1 MTDSLRVMA
10 CDLPFGAPGDAPANA
25 RAVLARVEQAR
36 DRGVKALLMPELCLS
51 GECGDM
57 FRQQVLLNAC
67 REGAEEIARA
77 SGGLLV
83 VFGMPLPQAASG
95 GRLYNALAV
104 ACDGRMLGFVIK
116 TDLPKAQKAVF
127 DAGCPEE
134 ACWQGRAL
142 PVFRD
147 GLVPLSAPGLP
158 GRALVGFGDERWPL
172 SPRDGLCGQDLV
184 LLAFA
189 RPAAA
194 GRIYPVFPLEEA
206 WFKRIGCLAYANA
219 GAAQSTTDRVFPG
232 DAAVFVRGRL
242 REYVPAFSSGVACSH
257 PGIKYTAHPYR
268 FADSAPDPRM
278 PYAPLQADGRAA
290 WCRDC
295 LEIAARGLAT
305 RVRRVGSK
313 ALTLGVSGGLDS
325 AMALLTAMRAA
336 DILGLPREA
345 VHAYSLPALGSSQRT
360 RDNAMRLMAALGLPP
375 REIDLCASVRQ
386 HFRDIGQDERVH
398 DAAYENAQARERT
411 QVLMDLANRL
421 GGLMVGSGDLSELAL
436 GFTTFGGDHMSM
448 YGVNAGLYKTA
459 IRLILRRYAQDTD
472 DPLLR
477 AVLRDILNTPVSPEL
492 VPAREGRI
500 TQRTEDILGPYE
512 LNDFFLHALLGLDRS
527 PGQILEEAL
536 AAFAG
541 GYSKEDLLGRLR
553 AFYRRF
559 FRNQFKRNCLPDG
572 PSVLGVSLSPRGG
585 FALPSDFAAGLWLA
599 ELDRLGLGG

>member
-10 CDLPFGAPGDAPANA
+10 CDLAFGAPGDVPANA

-36 DRGVKALLMPELCLS
+36 DRGVKALLLPELCLS

-57 FRQQVLLNAC
+57 FRQQVLLDAC

-83 VFGMPLPQAASG
+83 VFGMPLLQAASG

-134 ACWQGRAL
+134 ACWQGQAL

-147 GLVPLSAPGLP
+147 GLVSLSVPGLP
-158 GRALVGFGDERWPL
+158 GRALVGFGDGRWPL
-172 SPRDGLCGQDLV
+172 SPREGLCGQDLV

-257 PGIKYTAHPYR
+257 PEAKSAGHPYQA
-268 FADSAPDPRM
+268 FDTEPDPRM
-278 PYAPLQADGRAA
+278 PYAPLQADARAI

-386 HFRDIGQDERVH
+386 HFRDIGQDERVY

-448 YGVNAGLYKTA
+448 
-459 IRLILRRYAQDTD
+459 
-472 DPLLR
+472 
-477 AVLRDILNTPVSPEL
+477 
-492 VPAREGRI
+492 
-500 TQRTEDILGPYE
+500 
-512 LNDFFLHALLGLDRS
+512 
-527 PGQILEEAL
+527 
-536 AAFAG
+536 
-541 GYSKEDLLGRLR
+541 
-553 AFYRRF
+553 
-559 FRNQFKRNCLPDG
+559 
-572 PSVLGVSLSPRGG
+572 
-585 FALPSDFAAGLWLA
+585 
-599 ELDRLGLGG
+599 